1 MRLAILISPPVVS
14 GRRFDEGRDR
24 LAAVLVGNADDGGFR
39 DGDEPEKRV
48 IDLVLIGVM
57 ETRSWRLASV
67 AARNLR
73 YARVGNGRGAIPQQ
87 SKYIETR
94 IGGLSLELSD
104 SGFFA

>member
-14 GRRFDEGRDR
+14 RQRFDEGRDR
-24 LAAVLVGNADDGGFR
+24 LAAVLVGNAGAGGFR
-39 DGDEPEKRV
+39 DGAETEERAF
-48 IDLVLIGVM
+48 DLVLIDVI

-87 SKYIETR
+87 SKIYRDMDWRPE
-94 IGGLSLELSD
+94 
-104 SGFFA
+104 SGVVRFRHFS